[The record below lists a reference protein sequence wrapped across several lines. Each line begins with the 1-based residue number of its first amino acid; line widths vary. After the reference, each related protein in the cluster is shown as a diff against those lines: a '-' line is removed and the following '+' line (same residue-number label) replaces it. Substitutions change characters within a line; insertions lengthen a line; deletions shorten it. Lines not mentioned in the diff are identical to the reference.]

1 MKKYIPYFQLHLAV
15 LLFGI
20 TGILGRLINEEGIS
34 GPLLVIYRL
43 LITLI
48 SLGFIFPNKIKAIIL
63 IPKKEI
69 VKIAGIGLIVCL
81 HWVTFY
87 TSIQLSNVSI
97 ALCALASA
105 PFFTSLI
112 EPIFFKKEIQ
122 RNEVLL
128 GSIVIVG
135 FVFVFGGAG
144 TFLLGLLVGI
154 ASAFFAALFSVMNK
168 AIVDTYDIFQIMFVE
183 FGSGLLLLIIGL
195 PLILHIFPTGHLLP
209 QSASAWIYL
218 VSLALFCTT
227 LAFALSMFALKH
239 ISTFTSN
246 LTICLEPIYGFVFA
260 YFYFHEGKELNS
272 YFYIGAGIILLSVF
286 LHPLIEITQT
296 KKKSKPV

>member
-1 MKKYIPYFQLHLAV
+1 MKKYIPYFQLHIAV

-34 GPLLVIYRL
+34 GPLLVVYRL
-43 LITLI
+43 LFTLI
-48 SLGFIFPNKIKAIIL
+48 SLVIIFPNKMRAIAV
-63 IPKKEI
+63 IPKKELI
-69 VKIAGIGLIVCL
+69 KIAGIGIAVCL

-97 ALCALASA
+97 ALCALAST

-112 EPIFFKKEIQ
+112 EPIFFKKEIK

-144 TFLLGLLVGI
+144 TFLMGLLVGI

-168 AIVDTYDIFQIMFVE
+168 AIVDEYDTFQIMFVE
-183 FGSGLLLLIIGL
+183 FGSGLLLLMVGM
-195 PLILHIFPTGHLLP
+195 PLILHIFPTEHLLP
-209 QSASAWIYL
+209 QSALAWIYL

-246 LTICLEPIYGFVFA
+246 LTICLEPIYGIVFA
-260 YFYFHEGKELNS
+260 YFYFHEGKELNG

-286 LHPLIEITQT
+286 LHPFIEANT
-296 KKKSKPV
+296 KKEIELDI